1 MMLEASGEDRV
12 LQDTE
17 FSAWSRSHKS
27 RLYSWTNEMTEMGKS
42 SFRDKKWMQ
51 ASGENF
57 TTEGQKE
64 TRQLLGFKQF
74 LSDFTLTGQRD
85 TIEVHLWQ
93 DYLVYGALFGIANRV
108 AKQLKDIDPVLFEK
122 TVGFDYT
129 TFSGAL
135 NQLDSL
141 ARAITSSNRA
151 YTASTYSGGGS
162 SGGSWGGFG
171 GGTSFGGG
179 GGFSGG
185 GHGGGGR

>member
-1 MMLEASGEDRV
+1 M
-12 LQDTE
+12 
-17 FSAWSRSHKS
+17 
-27 RLYSWTNEMTEMGKS
+27 
-42 SFRDKKWMQ
+42 
-51 ASGENF
+51 
-57 TTEGQKE
+57 
-64 TRQLLGFKQF
+64 
-74 LSDFTLTGQRD
+74 
-85 TIEVHLWQ
+85 
-93 DYLVYGALFGIANRV
+93 
-108 AKQLKDIDPVLFEK
+108 LFEK
-122 TVGFDYT
+122 TIGYDYT

-151 YTASTYSGGGS
+151 YTASTYSGGS